1 MPQCPEHPPGTPG
14 EGNSEGAEGGV
25 RPQPH
30 RAWLALA
37 GSVQLEMPKSQQ
49 SKGNGSW
56 GGGEDDDSVFH
67 ICKCIHT
74 RYPEG
79 DKTKRPQRGW
89 L

>member
-1 MPQCPEHPPGTPG
+1 MPQCSDHPQAGLG
-14 EGNSEGAEGGV
+14 KEIAKVQMGGA

-30 RAWLALA
+30 HAWLALA

-49 SKGNGSW
+49 SNGNGSW
-56 GGGEDDDSVFH
+56 GGGEDDDNVFH